1 MKLFGS
7 LSQKEN
13 SGGFIGEITE
23 GMPELIRDVAAQGAV
38 LLKNDDMLPLKQG
51 TKLSVFGRVQMD
63 WFYTG
68 YGSGG
73 DVNRP
78 YAINLIEG
86 IRQNE
91 DILLNEELAD
101 VYNKWC
107 RKNLVNHGYWGHWPR
122 FYPDMKLDE
131 QLVRDAADK
140 SDCAVFVIGR
150 SSGEDRE
157 NVLKKGSYYITDEEL
172 DNLRLIASH
181 FSKTALIL
189 NVGSVIDMSFLDD
202 VNVDAVL
209 IVWQGGMES
218 GNAVA
223 DLLSGK
229 VTPSGKLSDTI
240 AKKYEYYPCAEHFGA
255 TKYNNY
261 YEDIYVGYRFF
272 ETFQKD
278 QVLFPFGFGL
288 SYTSFS
294 WNFKNCERTSNGF
307 SFLCTVK
314 NTGEVYSGK
323 EVLQCYVEKPCG
335 ELGNPSRE
343 LVAFAKTKLLS
354 PGEEEEITFSVN
366 MEQLSS
372 YDQTGVTG
380 FTSAYVLQKGNYIFY
395 IGTDVRNSEKCFE
408 YIQNSTELV
417 QQLSPISQ
425 LRKNFKVISAKETN
439 GKRFFCE
446 KETVITETNLK
457 EKIIQNLPAAIPFT
471 GDKGLKLAD
480 VKSGKCTMEDFV
492 AQLDNKELEA
502 ISRGDYKM
510 DSPLGAKGNAGALAG
525 VLPSLREKG
534 VPAVITTDGPSGI
547 RLQSSCSLIP
557 IGTLLACTF
566 DPCLVE
572 NLYEAVGN
580 EMLVKGS
587 HILLAPG
594 MNIHRS
600 PLCGRNFEYYS
611 EDPWLTGIIAAGAV
625 RGLQKTGVSSCP
637 KHFACNS
644 QEFNRNYN
652 DSRVTERALREIY
665 LKGFEICVKTSRPQ
679 NIMTSYNKINGVWSH
694 YNYELCTQVLRGE
707 WGYEGN
713 VMTDWWMRSSHSPEF
728 KKIRNNA
735 YRVRSQVDVL
745 MPGGKRV
752 GKRKPDKTL
761 LETLGKKEGITLG
774 ELQRTAMN
782 VLRFAMNSAAMKN
795 DDN

>member
-1 MKLFGS
+1 MNIFGG

-13 SGGFIGEITE
+13 NGGFGGEITE
-23 GMPELIRDVAAQGAV
+23 GMPEIIRAAAAQGAV
-38 LLKNDDMLPLKQG
+38 LLKNDDMLPLAKG
-51 TKLSVFGRVQMD
+51 TKVSVFGRVQID

-78 YAINLIEG
+78 YAVNLIEG
-86 IRQNE
+86 IRNNGE
-91 DILLNEELAD
+91 ILLNEKLASI
-101 VYNKWC
+101 YEKWC
-107 RKNLVNHGYWGHWPR
+107 ESNPVNHGYWGHWPR
-122 FYPDMKLDE
+122 FYPDMRLDE
-131 QLVRDAADK
+131 QLVKDAANE

-157 NVLKKGSYYITDEEL
+157 NALEKGSYYITDEEFY
-172 DNLRLIASH
+172 NLRLIASH
-181 FSKTALIL
+181 FAKTAVIL
-189 NVGSVIDMSFLDD
+189 NVGSVIDMSFLEHTDI
-202 VNVDAVL
+202 DALL
-209 IVWQGGMES
+209 IAWQGGMES

-229 VTPSGKLSDTI
+229 ATPSGKLSDTI
-240 AKKYEYYPCAEHFGA
+240 VKKYEYYPCAEHFGA
-255 TKYNNY
+255 RQYNNY

-272 ETFQKD
+272 ETFRKED
-278 QVLFPFGFGL
+278 VLFPFGFGL

-294 WNFKNCERTSNGF
+294 WSFKKCEQTSDGF

-314 NTGEVYSGK
+314 NVGEIYSGR

-343 LVAFAKTKLLS
+343 LVAFKKTKLLS
-354 PGEEEEITFSVN
+354 PGEEEEVTLFVKK
-366 MEQLSS
+366 EQLSS

-380 FTSAYVLQKGNYIFY
+380 FASAYVLQEGRYGLF

-408 YIQNSTELV
+408 HVQNNTELV

-425 LRKNFKVISAKETN
+425 LQKNFKIVSTTEKD
-439 GKRFFCE
+439 GKRILCE
-446 KETVITETNLK
+446 KDTVITETNLK
-457 EKIIQNLPAAIPFT
+457 EKIIKNLPPEIPFT
-471 GDKGLKLAD
+471 GDRGLKLSD
-480 VKSGKCTMEDFV
+480 VKNGKCTMEDFV

-566 DPCLVE
+566 DQELVE
-572 NLYEAVGN
+572 NLYKAVGN
-580 EMLVKGS
+580 EMLAKGS

-625 RGLQKTGVSSCP
+625 KGLQKTGVSSCP
-637 KHFACNS
+637 KHFACNN

-665 LKGFEICVKTSRPQ
+665 LKGFEICVKTAKPQ

-694 YNYELCTQVLRGE
+694 YNYELCTQVLREE

-728 KKIRNNA
+728 RKIRNNA

-752 GKRKPDKTL
+752 GKRKPDRTL
-761 LETLGKKEGITLG
+761 LETLGKKGGITLG

-795 DDN
+795 DEN